1 MPSEHTPP
9 YDPRAHPY
17 YHHPLT
23 HAHHPGYATY
33 FTYPPPQPPVH
44 WMQPLQPPPQVG
56 NPTTEFQFRNTFA
69 PEMPPRTPLAPCTA
83 LQSGINTPTS
93 STSRKRQSD
102 ENPPGRSAP
111 KRPRHSDIEN
121 WPPSMPNIP
130 ASSSTQDPPITATGP
145 FVAPVG
151 TSSYEHPAFTAF
163 TSILPKEKKNMKIA
177 SDVWFCVK
185 RVNQKQRPH
194 VVTNPADEE
203 LFFKRPKDC
212 EFLACRLCT

>member
-1 MPSEHTPP
+1 MDLLLAPQLIIVTVMPSEHTPP
-9 YDPRAHPY
+9 YDPRVHPY
-17 YHHPLT
+17 YHHPPT

-44 WMQPLQPPPQVG
+44 WTQPLQHPPQVG
-56 NPTTEFQFRNTFA
+56 NPTTEFQFLNTFA
-69 PEMPPRTPLAPCTA
+69 PEMPPRTPLAPCTG

-121 WPPSMPNIP
+121 RPPPMPNIP

-145 FVAPVG
+145 FKFVVP
-151 TSSYEHPAFTAF
+151 HP
-163 TSILPKEKKNMKIA
+163 TSI
-177 SDVWFCVK
+177 
-185 RVNQKQRPH
+185 RPSQ
-194 VVTNPADEE
+194 PS
-203 LFFKRPKDC
+203 
-212 EFLACRLCT
+212 RLSYRRRRRT